1 MTNKK
6 WVATYPPMKG
16 EKIMTNREAY
26 NAVINGEVTD
36 KVIEHFTAELEKL
49 DARNKA
55 RSSKPSKTQLENEPI
70 KAHLLEILAVKPMT
84 ASEIRNTD
92 PNLSSSKI
100 STLCGQLA
108 KEGKVSIQEIK
119 VPKVGKRNQ
128 YSLVTE

>member
-1 MTNKK
+1 MTKIK
-6 WVATYPPMKG
+6 MGGDLSAD
-16 EKIMTNREAY
+16 ERRKIMTNREFF
-26 NAVINGEVTD
+26 NAIINANVSDELTA
-36 KVIEHFTAELEKL
+36 HATAELEKL

-55 RSSKPSKTQLENEPI
+55 RSSKPSKIQLENEPI

-84 ASEIRNTD
+84 ANEIHNTD

>member
-1 MTNKK
+1 
-6 WVATYPPMKG
+6 
-16 EKIMTNREAY
+16 MTNREFF
-26 NAVINGEVTD
+26 NAIINANVSDELT
-36 KVIEHFTAELEKL
+36 IHATAELAKL
-49 DARNKA
+49 DKRNA
-55 RSSKPSKTQLENEPI
+55 QRSSKPSKIQLENEPI

-84 ASEIRNTD
+84 ANEIHNTD

-128 YSLVTE
+128 YSLISE

>member
-1 MTNKK
+1 MTKIK
-6 WVATYPPMKG
+6 MGGDLSAD
-16 EKIMTNREAY
+16 ERRKIMTNREFF
-26 NAVINGEVTD
+26 NAIISANVSDELTA
-36 KVIEHFTAELEKL
+36 HATAELEKL

-84 ASEIRNTD
+84 ANEIHNTD

>member
-1 MTNKK
+1 
-6 WVATYPPMKG
+6 
-16 EKIMTNREAY
+16 MTNREFF
-26 NAVINGEVTD
+26 NAVINANVNDELTS
-36 KVIEHFTAELEKL
+36 HATAELEKL
-49 DARNKA
+49 DKRNA
-55 RSSKPSKTQLENEPI
+55 QRSSKPSKTQLENEPI
-70 KAHLLEILAVKPMT
+70 KAQLLEILAVKPMT
-84 ASEIRNTD
+84 ANEIHNTN

>member
-1 MTNKK
+1 MTNKNG
-6 WVATYPPMKG
+6 WRPIRRMKG
-16 EKIMTNREAY
+16 EKIMTNRELF
-26 NAVINGEVTD
+26 NAIINANVSDELTA
-36 KVIEHFTAELEKL
+36 HATAELEKL
-49 DARNKA
+49 DTRHAQ
-55 RSSKPSKTQLENEPI
+55 RSSKPSKIQLENEPI

>member
-16 EKIMTNREAY
+16 ETMTNREFF
-26 NAVINGEVTD
+26 NAIISANVSDELTA
-36 KVIEHFTAELEKL
+36 HATAELEKL
-49 DARNKA
+49 NKRNA
-55 RSSKPSKTQLENEPI
+55 QRSSKPSKTQLENEPI

>member
-1 MTNKK
+1 
-6 WVATYPPMKG
+6 
-16 EKIMTNREAY
+16 MTNREFF
-26 NAVINGEVTD
+26 NAIINANVNEELTA
-36 KVIEHFTAELEKL
+36 HATAELEKL
-49 DARNKA
+49 DKRNA
-55 RSSKPSKTQLENEPI
+55 QNEPI

-84 ASEIRNTD
+84 ASEIHNTD

>member
-6 WVATYPPMKG
+6 WVATYSPY
-16 EKIMTNREAY
+16 ERRKIMTNREFF
-26 NAVINGEVTD
+26 NAIINANVSDELTA
-36 KVIEHFTAELEKL
+36 HATAELEKL
-49 DARNKA
+49 DKRNA
-55 RSSKPSKTQLENEPI
+55 QRSSKPSKIQLENEPI

-108 KEGKVSIQEIK
+108 QEGKVSIQEIK

>member
-1 MTNKK
+1 
-6 WVATYPPMKG
+6 
-16 EKIMTNREAY
+16 MTNREFF
-26 NAVINGEVTD
+26 NAIISANVSDELTA
-36 KVIEHFTAELEKL
+36 HATAELEKL
-49 DARNKA
+49 DKRNA
-55 RSSKPSKTQLENEPI
+55 QRRSKPSKIQLENEPI

-100 STLCGQLA
+100 FPLCDQLA

>member
-1 MTNKK
+1 MN
-6 WVATYPPMKG
+6 
-16 EKIMTNREAY
+16 EIMTNREFY
-26 NAVINGEVTD
+26 NDVIANSDNE
-36 KVIEHFTAELEKL
+36 KWIAKATAELAKL

-55 RSSKPSKTQLENEPI
+55 RSSKPSKIQLENEPI

>member
-1 MTNKK
+1 
-6 WVATYPPMKG
+6 
-16 EKIMTNREAY
+16 MTNREFF
-26 NAVINGEVTD
+26 NAIISANVNDELT
-36 KVIEHFTAELEKL
+36 KHATAELEKL
-49 DARNKA
+49 DKRNA
-55 RSSKPSKTQLENEPI
+55 QRSSKPSKIQLENEPI

-84 ASEIRNTD
+84 ANEIHNTD